1 MIPLGG
7 SSIKDV
13 RKWGE
18 QGYGLLIKVYIGQR
32 GGGGKN
38 RKNLRTSFMDDPL
51 QKNVAAQ
58 TNSFLVLCYCQ
69 RQIAKRFVTQTKGS
83 TWISVTGSSAPLCK
97 GLDLT
102 ELTEPLAELTP
113 ELELMLLL

>member
-1 MIPLGG
+1 
-7 SSIKDV
+7 
-13 RKWGE
+13 
-18 QGYGLLIKVYIGQR
+18 
-32 GGGGKN
+32 
-38 RKNLRTSFMDDPL
+38 MDEPL

-113 ELELMLLL
+113 ELELTLLV